1 MLIMLMNVPF
11 GQDKLAVKK
20 WQVVELRSKK
30 RKERHY
36 DVYFLLNHLSMI
48 SEIVFDLYLT
58 TINLDIFRYGIRSQM
73 LWLNSPGKPI
83 SQFHRCLYG
92 SSGLV
97 REQHTA
103 KLKYNSINTH
113 QDTLCNI
120 LTPEFLICHRN
131 NHLLL

>member
-1 MLIMLMNVPF
+1 MSSGGTHAPSGRPLLSQKLTFSCSRPKNMLIMLMNVPF

-58 TINLDIFRYGIRSQM
+58 TINLDIFRYGIT
-73 LWLNSPGKPI
+73 SPMP
-83 SQFHRCLYG
+83 
-92 SSGLV
+92 
-97 REQHTA
+97 
-103 KLKYNSINTH
+103 
-113 QDTLCNI
+113 
-120 LTPEFLICHRN
+120 
-131 NHLLL
+131 